1 MSSDIKIKV
10 QSFGRFLS
18 NMVMPNIGAFIA
30 WGIITALFIP
40 TGWLP
45 NETLAKLVGPMITY
59 LLPLLIGYTGGKSRR
74 RTWWRGRGDHH
85 HGRYRRRGYA
95 DVPRLNDCR
104 PAGRLLHQEV
114 R

>member
-30 WGIITALFIP
+30 WGIITARFSFRQ
-40 TGWLP
+40 
-45 NETLAKLVGPMITY
+45 
-59 LLPLLIGYTGGKSRR
+59 GGCQTKR
-74 RTWWRGRGDHH
+74 WRSWS
-85 HGRYRRRGYA
+85 
-95 DVPRLNDCR
+95 
-104 PAGRLLHQEV
+104 V